1 MGPQQVPNFRQA
13 GEFPFSLQD
22 VLAKGDSS
30 ASQPQNDAQPSFHPG
45 SQAATDSFSPTSKT
59 QSSWSRVLDTL
70 SGKHGNP
77 HSSSHPS
84 GHTATD
90 GSDEKIN
97 PKASSPSVFGKI
109 RPIVPP
115 SDLWNPDEAIKA
127 AIRKSIASSVK
138 ADWIEDELESGRQKT
153 NITSLTD
160 ELTGYRQ
167 VRDNAHEE
175 LKSLLDLDEALPTKE
190 RWLNRVGE
198 ISGNRKHDVRHGK
211 TWDES
216 VGRKA

>member
-1 MGPQQVPNFRQA
+1 VSSPSSCKKVLAESGLSANQPNDNFR
-13 GEFPFSLQD
+13 
-22 VLAKGDSS
+22 
-30 ASQPQNDAQPSFHPG
+30 
-45 SQAATDSFSPTSKT
+45 
-59 QSSWSRVLDTL
+59 
-70 SGKHGNP
+70 
-77 HSSSHPS
+77 SSSHPS
-84 GHTATD
+84 GQTATESFSPSQNKSFLRRVLNKGSGNHDDPIATD
-90 GSDEKIN
+90 GFGEGSN

-127 AIRKSIASSVK
+127 AIRKSIAASVK

-190 RWLNRVGE
+190 RWLNSVGE